1 MIKRYSVREVEQIF
15 SNSNKYKIW
24 LDIELCVLKYL
35 ALKRV
40 IPERDY
46 LQMKEDLM
54 VIPSQVR
61 RKEKIFNHDVVAF
74 INHIVETTD
83 SKARKWIHYGLTS
96 SDLVD
101 TGNSVMIR
109 QANKVL
115 FQED

>member
-35 ALKRV
+35 TTKRV
-40 IPERDY
+40 ISEEDY
-46 LQMKEDLM
+46 FQMKDDLL

-74 INHIVETTD
+74 INHITETTE
-83 SKARKWIHYGLTS
+83 SRSRK
-96 SDLVD
+96 
-101 TGNSVMIR
+101 
-109 QANKVL
+109 
-115 FQED
+115 